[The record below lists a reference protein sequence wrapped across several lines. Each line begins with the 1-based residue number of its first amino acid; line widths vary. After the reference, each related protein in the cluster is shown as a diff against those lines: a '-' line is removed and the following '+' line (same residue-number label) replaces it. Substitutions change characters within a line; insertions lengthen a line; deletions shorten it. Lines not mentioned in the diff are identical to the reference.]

1 MLSVFR
7 MILLLTSSAI
17 LLSRTQNQRASG
29 LPITTGGRK
38 VPSALQQATTV
49 TVSAFSAQATDETTF
64 NPFTA
69 KTSPGLVFSC
79 NPPSTLGSTLKLSTT
94 TFLDIAVHLAND
106 KLSAFLT
113 DIWILRKRRRS

>member
-1 MLSVFR
+1 
-7 MILLLTSSAI
+7 
-17 LLSRTQNQRASG
+17 
-29 LPITTGGRK
+29 TGGRK

-64 NPFTA
+64 DPFTA
-69 KTSPGLVFSC
+69 KTSTGLEFSC
-79 NPPSTLGSTLKLSTT
+79 NPPSSILKIFFGFIKILFSSRTLGSTLKLSTT

-113 DIWILRKRRRS
+113 DICGSLVRNECSQT